1 MDGRDNIIGK
11 GFDARPEDIN
21 KNGRPKGSRN
31 RSTIV
36 REAIEAILEG
46 TDQQV
51 VDAMTSAII
60 RKASE
65 GDVAAYR
72 ELLDSAYGK
81 NTDKV
86 EAEVKAEV
94 TTKDITS
101 KVLSKLP
108 TNELE
113 ALLESDDNNG

>member
-1 MDGRDNIIGK
+1 
-11 GFDARPEDIN
+11 
-21 KNGRPKGSRN
+21 
-31 RSTIV
+31 
-36 REAIEAILEG
+36 
-46 TDQQV
+46 
-51 VDAMTSAII
+51 MTSAII